1 MGAYV
6 ATGTLWLSM
15 PAAMALD
22 LLLGDPQAWP
32 HPVRWMGRSIEWLEP
47 VCRRLWGKEVRAGRI
62 FAATLLVTVWVVSF
76 VTFESLYRLNPVV
89 GFITETMALYYCLS
103 IRSLMLAA
111 MEIHGLLTDT
121 DRQIQI
127 DLARR
132 KLSRIVSR
140 DVDHYQSDDVA
151 RATVE
156 TVAENFVDGV
166 LAPLFFAVLGGA
178 PLALAYKMVNTM
190 DSMVGYKNAH
200 YRFFGRCA
208 ARMDDMANYIP
219 ARLAVPLIALAAQF
233 PPGRITGRVFIT
245 AMREGRH
252 HASPN
257 AGYPEAA
264 FCGALAVRLKGTDR
278 YHGRWVS
285 APYLGIAFGP
295 VKPNHI
301 VQACRLMGRSSILS
315 GAVLWLLHLMFQI
328 LL

>member
-1 MGAYV
+1 MGAYI
-6 ATGTLWLSM
+6 ATGTLWLSI

-47 VCRRLWGKEVRAGRI
+47 VCRRLWRKEVRAGRI
-62 FAATLLVTVWVVSF
+62 FATTLIVTVWIVSLF
-76 VTFESLYRLNPVV
+76 TFKALYRLHPVV

-111 MEIHGLLTDT
+111 MEIHGLLA
-121 DRQIQI
+121 DRQI

-132 KLSRIVSR
+132 KLSRVVSR
-140 DVDHYQSDDVA
+140 DVDHYQSDGIA

-166 LAPLFFAVLGGA
+166 LSPLFFAVLGGA

-190 DSMVGYKNAH
+190 DSMVGYKNER

-208 ARMDDMANYIP
+208 AHIDDFANYIP

-233 PPGRITGRVFIT
+233 PPGRKTGRVFIT

-264 FCGALAVRLKGTDR
+264 FCGALAIRLKGPDR

-295 VKPNHI
+295 VNPNHI
-301 VQACRLMGRSSILS
+301 VQAWRLMCRSSILS
-315 GAVLWLLHLMFQI
+315 GAVLWLLHLIFQV